1 MSVAGGSGGAGPFP
15 SSSSAVGARL
25 RRPRWG
31 SPCRCGRS
39 AGPCAGRRQRGG
51 GAWGAARARARPG
64 APQVRRGPG
73 AQVARARLGFS
84 PPLSASA
91 AEPSPRLSV
100 EPWFSL
106 LFLAERCRAAGRGG
120 GGAVPRPAEPAYFSS
135 FVARTNTCG
144 ELRSAHVGQKVTL
157 YGWIQY
163 QRQGLFLVL
172 RDFQGLTQ
180 IIIPQ
185 DEACSHVKKLL
196 SNAPVESVVRV
207 TGIVSLRPPGQENP
221 KMPTGDIEVKV
232 ETAEILNSCRKLP
245 FEIKDFIKK
254 SEALR
259 MQYRYLDLRSSQL
272 QYNLRLRSQI
282 VMRMREYL
290 CNLHGFVDVE
300 TPTLFKRT
308 PGGAKE
314 FLVPSR
320 EAGKFYSLP
329 QSPQQFKQ
337 LLMVGGLDRYFQV
350 ARCYRDE
357 GSRPDR
363 QPEFTQIDIEMS
375 FVDQGGIQRLIEGLL
390 QYSWPEERGPITTPF
405 PSVTYEEALADYG
418 TDKPDTRFDMKIV
431 DISDF
436 SRSLGIRFV
445 QNALSYPHGTV
456 KAICIP
462 QGMRYLKNK
471 DIESLK
477 EAARSQPDG
486 SLKSLL
492 TKFLGQEQQS
502 ELVQALKMQVDDVVL
517 LAAGEHKQCS
527 ALGSLRVESADL
539 LEAAGLVLRDPTAF
553 HFLWVV
559 DFPLFLPKEEN
570 PTELESAHHPFTAP
584 HPSDMTL
591 LYSDPTKVRSQHYD
605 LVLNGNEVGGGSI
618 RIHNAEL
625 QRFVLEKV
633 LKEDS
638 EVLSHLLD
646 ALEFGA
652 PPHGGIALGLDR
664 LISLI
669 IGAPSIRDVIAFPKS
684 FRGRDL
690 MGSAPDYVTPE
701 ELESYHI
708 QVSWPVAEAEAK
720 KN

>member
-1 MSVAGGSGGAGPFP
+1 MRDPVPGGSPAAAGTFPLLAYRASGLGLPPKERLRGCRSP
-15 SSSSAVGARL
+15 SSLSPEL
-25 RRPRWG
+25 RG
-31 SPCRCGRS
+31 SVTVPSRFWFRCGMALPRLL
-39 AGPCAGRRQRGG
+39 P
-51 GAWGAARARARPG
+51 RALLPLARPG
-64 APQVRRGPG
+64 CG
-73 AQVARARLGFS
+73 RALHRAG
-84 PPLSASA
+84 SASA
-91 AEPSPRLSV
+91 APD
-100 EPWFSL
+100 FN
-106 LFLAERCRAAGRGG
+106 
-120 GGAVPRPAEPAYFSS
+120 S

-144 ELRSAHVGQKVTL
+144 ELRSAHVGQEVTL

-185 DEACSHVKKLL
+185 DEAHSHLKELL

-207 TGIVSLRPPGQENP
+207 TGVVSPRPPGQENP
-221 KMPTGDIEVKV
+221 KMPTGDIEVKA
-232 ETAEILNSCRKLP
+232 ETAEILNSCKKLP

-259 MQYRYLDLRSSQL
+259 MQYRYLDLRSFQL
-272 QYNLRLRSQI
+272 QYNLRLRSRV

-320 EAGKFYSLP
+320 EAGKFYCLP

-375 FVDQGGIQRLIEGLL
+375 FVDQAGIQRLIEGLL
-390 QYSWPEERGPITTPF
+390 QYSWPEERGSITTPF
-405 PSVTYEEALADYG
+405 PSMTYKEALDDYG
-418 TDKPDTRFDMKIV
+418 TDKPDTRFGMKIV

-436 SRSLGIRFV
+436 LRRSDIQFV
-445 QNALSYPHGTV
+445 QNALSSPRGTV
-456 KAICIP
+456 RAIRIP
-462 QGMRYLKNK
+462 QGARYLKKK
-471 DIESLK
+471 DLESLK
-477 EAARSQPDG
+477 ESAKSQFDQEIMDVICRPDG

-492 TKFLGQEQQS
+492 TKFLGEKQQS
-502 ELVQALKMQVDDVVL
+502 ELIQGLNIEVDDVVL
-517 LAAGEHKQCS
+517 LTAGEHEQVCS
-527 ALGSLRVESADL
+527 ALGSLRLKSADL
-539 LEAAGLVLRDPTAF
+539 LEAAGLALRDPAAL

-559 DFPLFLPKEEN
+559 DFPLFLPKEDN
-570 PTELESAHHPFTAP
+570 PMELESAHHPFTAP
-584 HPSDMTL
+584 HPSDASL

-605 LVLNGNEVGGGSI
+605 LVLNGSEVGGGSI
-618 RIHNAEL
+618 RIHSAEQ

-638 EVLSHLLD
+638 EVLSHLLQ
-646 ALEFGA
+646 ALESGA

-664 LISLI
+664 LISVI
-669 IGAPSIRDVIAFPKS
+669 VDAPSIRDVIAFPKS

-690 MGSAPDYVTPE
+690 MGNAPDYVTPE
-701 ELESYHI
+701 ELEPYHI
-708 QVSWPVAEAEAK
+708 QVSWPLVEKEAEK
-720 KN
+720 S

>member
-1 MSVAGGSGGAGPFP
+1 MA
-15 SSSSAVGARL
+15 L
-25 RRPRWG
+25 
-31 SPCRCGRS
+31 
-39 AGPCAGRRQRGG
+39 
-51 GAWGAARARARPG
+51 
-64 APQVRRGPG
+64 
-73 AQVARARLGFS
+73 
-84 PPLSASA
+84 
-91 AEPSPRLSV
+91 PRLLV
-100 EPWFSL
+100 RAL
-106 LFLAERCRAAGRGG
+106 HRAA
-120 GGAVPRPAEPAYFSS
+120 AAAAPAAPDFNS
-135 FVARTNTCG
+135 FVTRTNTCG
-144 ELRSAHVGQKVTL
+144 ELRAAHVGQKVTL
-157 YGWIQY
+157 YGWVQY

-180 IIIPQ
+180 VIIPQ
-185 DEACSHVKKLL
+185 DEAHSHVKELL
-196 SNAPVESVVRV
+196 SNAPLESVVRV
-207 TGIVSLRPPGQENP
+207 TGTVSPRPQGQENP
-221 KMPTGDIEVKV
+221 KMPTGDIEVKA
-232 ETAEILNSCRKLP
+232 ETAEILNSCKKLP

-259 MQYRYLDLRSSQL
+259 MQYRYLDLRSSRL
-272 QYNLRLRSQI
+272 QWALRLRSRV

-375 FVDQGGIQRLIEGLL
+375 FIDQAGIQRLVEGLL
-390 QYSWPEERGPITTPF
+390 QHSWPEERGSIVTPF
-405 PSVTYEEALADYG
+405 PSMTYEEALAEYG
-418 TDKPDTRFDMKIV
+418 TDKPDTRFGMKIADV
-431 DISDF
+431 SDVLRG
-436 SRSLGIRFV
+436 SNIHFV
-445 QNALSYPHGTV
+445 QNALSYPHGSIR
-456 KAICIP
+456 AICIP
-462 QGMRYLKNK
+462 QGVRYLTNK
-471 DIESLK
+471 DLGSLK
-477 EAARSQPDG
+477 ESAKSQFNQEIMEIICRPDG

-492 TKFLGQEQQS
+492 TKFLSEKEQS
-502 ELVQALKMQVDDVVL
+502 ELIQALNMQEGDVVL
-517 LAAGEHKQCS
+517 LAAGEHKQVCS
-527 ALGSLRVESADL
+527 ALGALRLLSANL
-539 LEAAGLVLRDPTAF
+539 LEAAGLALRDPTAF

-559 DFPLFLPKEEN
+559 DFPLFLPKAEN
-570 PTELESAHHPFTAP
+570 PAELESAHHPFTAP
-584 HPSDMTL
+584 HPSDVSL

-605 LVLNGNEVGGGSI
+605 LVLNGSEVGGGSI
-618 RIHNAEL
+618 RIHSAEQ

-638 EVLSHLLD
+638 EVLSHLIE

-669 IGAPSIRDVIAFPKS
+669 VDAPSIRDVIAFPKS

-690 MGSAPDYVTPE
+690 MGNAPDYVTPE
-701 ELESYHI
+701 ELEPYHI
-708 QVSWPVAEAEAK
+708 QVSWPLEEKEAK

>member
-1 MSVAGGSGGAGPFP
+1 RHIGLKTITALS
-15 SSSSAVGARL
+15 
-25 RRPRWG
+25 
-31 SPCRCGRS
+31 C
-39 AGPCAGRRQRGG
+39 
-51 GAWGAARARARPG
+51 
-64 APQVRRGPG
+64 
-73 AQVARARLGFS
+73 
-84 PPLSASA
+84 LSAKA
-91 AEPSPRLSV
+91 TKG
-100 EPWFSL
+100 FII
-106 LFLAERCRAAGRGG
+106 FIQD
-120 GGAVPRPAEPAYFSS
+120 FNS
-135 FVARTNTCG
+135 FVTRTNTCG
-144 ELRSAHVGQKVTL
+144 ELRSAHVGQEVTL

-172 RDFQGLTQ
+172 RDFQGMIQ
-180 IIIPQ
+180 VIIPQ
-185 DEACSHVKKLL
+185 DEAHSHVKNLL

-207 TGIVSLRPPGQENP
+207 TGIVSPRPPGQENP
-221 KMPTGDIEVKV
+221 KMPTGDIEVKA
-232 ETAEILNSCRKLP
+232 ETAEILNSCKKLP

-254 SEALR
+254 TEALR
-259 MQYRYLDLRSSQL
+259 MQYRYLDLRSFQL
-272 QYNLRLRSQI
+272 QYNLRLRSRI
-282 VMRMREYL
+282 VMKMREYL

-375 FVDQGGIQRLIEGLL
+375 FVDKTGIQKLVEGLL
-390 QYSWPEERGPITTPF
+390 QYSWPKERGSISTPF
-405 PSVTYEEALADYG
+405 PSMTYEEALADYG
-418 TDKPDTRFDMKIV
+418 TDKPDTRFGMKIV
-431 DISDF
+431 DIGDFLRRSD
-436 SRSLGIRFV
+436 IQFV

-462 QGMRYLKNK
+462 QGVVS
-471 DIESLK
+471 DIAS
-477 EAARSQPDG
+477 SH
-486 SLKSLL
+486 LL
-492 TKFLGQEQQS
+492 HS
-502 ELVQALKMQVDDVVL
+502 VW
-517 LAAGEHKQCS
+517 QCS
-527 ALGSLRVESADL
+527 ALGSLRLESADL
-539 LEAAGLVLRDPTAF
+539 LEAAGLVLRDPAAF

-559 DFPLFLPKEEN
+559 DFPLFLSKEEN

-584 HPSDMTL
+584 HPTDTSL

-618 RIHNAEL
+618 RIHNAEQ

-638 EVLSHLLD
+638 EVLSHLLE
-646 ALEFGA
+646 ALELGA

-664 LISLI
+664 LVSLI
-669 IGAPSIRDVIAFPKS
+669 VDAPSIRDVIAFPKS

-690 MGSAPDYVTPE
+690 MGNAPDYITPE
-701 ELESYHI
+701 ELKPYHI
-708 QVSWPVAEAEAK
+708 QVSWPLEEKECRVWALGASYHTSSTL
-720 KN
+720 